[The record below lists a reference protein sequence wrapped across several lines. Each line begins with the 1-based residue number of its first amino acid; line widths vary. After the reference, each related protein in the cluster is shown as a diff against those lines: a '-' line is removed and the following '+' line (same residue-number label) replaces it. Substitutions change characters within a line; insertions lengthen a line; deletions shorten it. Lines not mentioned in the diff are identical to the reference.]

1 MENLENKETAAA
13 EKAAE
18 NTSETPAEPKAEKT
32 AGEEKA
38 KENETEKTENKK
50 KEEIGNFV
58 GFVLLS
64 DTQADMNALAE
75 TLKKELGESAS
86 KVEVS
91 DKDNVFAECSGAI
104 VTLALMPAPVPN
116 GEAEHYARGNYM
128 WREAE
133 ETVKGHKG
141 HIIVGVVG
149 ESDPISKGKLFVKAV
164 CACLS
169 QKNALALYTD
179 GAVYQPEFYLDLAT
193 VLKDD
198 VLPVLNWIWFG
209 IYSDGTQSGIYT
221 YGMKKFGKDELEV
234 YAYGSNTDFNEIRN
248 FTIDIANYVL
258 EGDVTLKDGQTIG
271 LTADQKC
278 LITRSEGLALD
289 GETLKIRY
297 TS

>member
-1 MENLENKETAAA
+1 MENLENKETTTA

-18 NTSETPAEPKAEKT
+18 TASEKAAQTASEKPSGEVKTAEKSEKAE
-32 AGEEKA
+32 EK
-38 KENETEKTENKK
+38 KDES
-50 KEEIGNFV
+50 GNFV

-64 DTQADMNALAE
+64 EAETDMNALEEA
-75 TLKKELGESAS
+75 LKKELGESAE
-86 KVEVS
+86 KVEVT
-91 DKDNVFAECSGAI
+91 DKENIFARCNGAI

-133 ETVKGHKG
+133 EAVKGHKG

-164 CACLS
+164 CACLG

-179 GAVYQPEFYLDLAT
+179 GAVYQPRFYLDLAT
-193 VLKDD
+193 VMKDN

-221 YGMKKFGKDELEV
+221 YGLKKFGKDELEV

-271 LTADQKC
+271 LTATQKC